1 MGLCGLF
8 YYLNL
13 MSSTTSI
20 VINDLRIYAYH
31 GVGEQE
37 QRVGNNFSLT
47 IRVGYDATRAME
59 SDSIDDAV
67 SYADIV
73 EIAKRVMATPSR
85 LLEHVTK
92 RLADAITE
100 RYPAITSLSIKIL
113 KITPPISADLAS
125 AGISNRWS
133 SK

>member
-1 MGLCGLF
+1 M
-8 YYLNL
+8 NN
-13 MSSTTSI
+13 TTSI

-59 SDSIDDAV
+59 SDDIADAV

-85 LLEHVTK
+85 LLEHVAK
-92 RLADAITE
+92 RLADAILEQYSTV
-100 RYPAITSLSIKIL
+100 TSLSIEIL

-125 AGISNRWS
+125 AGFSYSWS

>member
-1 MGLCGLF
+1 M
-8 YYLNL
+8 NN
-13 MSSTTSI
+13 TTSI

-59 SDSIDDAV
+59 SDDIADAV

-73 EIAKRVMATPSR
+73 ETAKRVMATPSR
-85 LLEHVTK
+85 LLEHVAK
-92 RLADAITE
+92 RLADAILEQYSTV
-100 RYPAITSLSIKIL
+100 TSLSIEIL

-125 AGISNRWS
+125 AGFSYSWS

>member
-1 MGLCGLF
+1 
-8 YYLNL
+8 
-13 MSSTTSI
+13 
-20 VINDLRIYAYH
+20 
-31 GVGEQE
+31 
-37 QRVGNNFSLT
+37 
-47 IRVGYDATRAME
+47 ME

-125 AGISNRWS
+125 AGFSYRWS

>member
-1 MGLCGLF
+1 M
-8 YYLNL
+8 NN
-13 MSSTTSI
+13 TTSI

-59 SDSIDDAV
+59 SDDIADAV

-85 LLEHVTK
+85 LLEHVAK
-92 RLADAITE
+92 RLADDILEQYSTV
-100 RYPAITSLSIKIL
+100 TSLSIEIL

-125 AGISNRWS
+125 AGFSYSWS

>member
-1 MGLCGLF
+1 
-8 YYLNL
+8 

-125 AGISNRWS
+125 AGFSYRWS